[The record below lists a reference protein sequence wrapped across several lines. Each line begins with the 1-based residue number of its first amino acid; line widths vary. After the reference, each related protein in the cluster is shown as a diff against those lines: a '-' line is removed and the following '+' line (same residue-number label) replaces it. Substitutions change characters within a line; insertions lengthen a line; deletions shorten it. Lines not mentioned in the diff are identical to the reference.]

1 LMMSLWDAL
10 RMNMMISYQEL
21 VRTFP
26 NSAEKIRWSTDEM
39 QPDKGLEM
47 TVALRETDAGQGVP
61 GNFRAL
67 ATFNFIYQ

>member
-1 LMMSLWDAL
+1 
-10 RMNMMISYQEL
+10 
-21 VRTFP
+21 
-26 NSAEKIRWSTDEM
+26 M
-39 QPDKGLEM
+39 QPDKGPEM